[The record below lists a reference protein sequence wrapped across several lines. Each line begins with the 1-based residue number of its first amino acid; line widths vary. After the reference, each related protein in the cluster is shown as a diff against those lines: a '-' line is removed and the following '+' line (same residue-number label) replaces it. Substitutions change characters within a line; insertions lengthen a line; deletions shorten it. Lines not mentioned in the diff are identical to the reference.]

1 MVPLHAR
8 SNGFVVSSFGRIFP
22 RRHIV
27 SCVVGVM
34 PSGAVA
40 ERRADQGIRAE
51 RVEKRLGANDVLR
64 GVDLDVRPGE
74 ILSIL
79 GSSGSGKST
88 LLRCLNLLTVPD
100 RGDIW
105 VHGEKLAIRP
115 ALQRG
120 TSPRIVDHRQVRRVR
135 ASIGMVFQSFNLWPH
150 KTALENVTEGPI
162 RVKGMRR
169 SVAAD
174 LGRHYLAKV
183 GLSDKAEA
191 YPRHLSGGQQQ
202 RVAIARALAMEP
214 QALLFDEPTSAL
226 DPELVGEVLRVM
238 AALAGEGRTMVI
250 VTHELAF
257 AREVSTRAAFM
268 HRGLIEEEAP
278 PQQFFSSPV
287 SSRLRGFLT
296 AHR

>member
-1 MVPLHAR
+1 MSYPA
-8 SNGFVVSSFGRIFP
+8 FG
-22 RRHIV
+22 
-27 SCVVGVM
+27 VGE
-34 PSGAVA
+34 PAA
-40 ERRADQGIRAE
+40 EPGIRAE
-51 RVEKRLGANDVLR
+51 RIEKRLGGNDVLR
-64 GVDLDVRPGE
+64 GVELIVRPGE

-88 LLRCLNLLTVPD
+88 LLRCLNLLTIPD

-105 VHGEKLAIRP
+105 VHGEKLAIRAASQHGGP
-115 ALQRG
+115 AGIL
-120 TSPRIVDHRQVRRVR
+120 DHRQVRRVR
-135 ASIGMVFQSFNLWPH
+135 ASMGMVFQNFNLWPH
-150 KTALENVTEGPI
+150 KTALENVTEGPVL
-162 RVKGMRR
+162 VKGIRR
-169 SVAAD
+169 GAAAE

-183 GLSDKAEA
+183 GLSDKADA

-214 QALLFDEPTSAL
+214 QVLLFDEPTSAL

-268 HRGLIEEEAP
+268 HGGLIEEESP
-278 PQQFFSSPV
+278 PQEFFSSPV
-287 SSRLRGFLT
+287 SGRLRGFL
-296 AHR
+296 ASHR